1 MVQVKRYNYAI
12 IGLITALVSFIL
24 FYAGIRISLGINI
37 TGQNIKAYAITSL
50 SLGIISALLYL
61 FKQKVSAIVFL
72 VSILTGFILMYIS
85 LNTGNNEGWGDIA
98 GVMYFFVSAF
108 AGLVIALIVQLIYK
122 LIKR

>member
-37 TGQNIKAYAITSL
+37 TSQNIKAYAITSL